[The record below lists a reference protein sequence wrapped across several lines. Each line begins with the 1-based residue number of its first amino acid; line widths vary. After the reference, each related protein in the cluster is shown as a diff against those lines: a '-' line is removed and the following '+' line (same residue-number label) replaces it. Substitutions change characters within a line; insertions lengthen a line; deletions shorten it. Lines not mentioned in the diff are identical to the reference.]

1 MAYESFGLEAPLT
14 TPAPSSPSP
23 GSAVA
28 SLARGGDD
36 AASTASK
43 RLASFDDR
51 ASSSSFDDR
60 ASSSSLESARGG
72 VIFAPRGIATRRT
85 KTRARGLAR
94 GATRA
99 TRGGTRGRTRA
110 EALDGIDARTVGARR
125 SMMRASR
132 GLGTRERERG
142 VALDDA
148 RAMRAVTG
156 ETKRTNGVRWN

>member
-14 TPAPSSPSP
+14 TPAPSSPSH

-43 RLASFDDR
+43 RLA
-51 ASSSSFDDR
+51 SFDDR

-99 TRGGTRGRTRA
+99 TRGGTRGGTRA